1 MSHEVNR
8 TFHPVGQ
15 GAFYSERHVVDERQ
29 KFSIVY
35 DCGNLGHIAEARSAV
50 VGAFNANEQIDILFI
65 SHFDTDHVARV
76 KDLKPYPSRIKNVVL
91 PLLNDEVSAAL
102 VGYYRSTADK
112 RGRSGLQLAMD
123 ILERPYEVFPE
134 STIIYVR
141 PDEVLLGEFPE
152 TARDRPRV
160 TVIDSGADV
169 LRYTNG
175 VGAGALS
182 TAEWTLRTYNYD
194 WQVRSQQLIGLL
206 NAWLGQIR
214 ATMVDLRDPRFVEKH
229 RTELRYIYKGE
240 ICKLCTRYRLNYCAF
255 CNAGRVTG
263 DINDNS
269 MVLYSGPSQS
279 NSHRYVKLGSS
290 GDEEGFEPG
299 CLYTGDYNLN
309 QKSLNIVYAPY
320 INRIGTSQIPHH
332 GASSSFVAQNIPL
345 RGMVCPISHG
355 YKYGHPNQSVITG
368 INATGGRDI
377 QVTFNPATEYRQ
389 EIIRL

>member
-1 MSHEVNR
+1 MSHKVNR

-15 GAFYSERHVVDERQ
+15 GAFYSERHVVDARQ

-50 VGAFNANEQIDILFI
+50 VGAFNEDEQIDILFI

-102 VGYYRSTADK
+102 VGYCLSTADK
-112 RGRSGLQLAMD
+112 RGRSGLQLALD
-123 ILERPYEVFPE
+123 ILERPQQVFPE

-141 PDEVLLGEFPE
+141 PEVRPDEFPE
-152 TARDRPRV
+152 TPRDRPGEN
-160 TVIDSGADV
+160 VIDSGADV
-169 LRYTNG
+169 LEYIGRNDA
-175 VGAGALS
+175 GAGALS
-182 TAEWTLRTYNYD
+182 TAEWTLQTYNYD
-194 WQVRSQQLIGLL
+194 WQVRSQQLIESLQD
-206 NAWLGQIR
+206 WLRQIP
-214 ATMVDLRDPRFVEKH
+214 ATMVALRDPGFVEKH

-240 ICKLCTRYRLNYCAF
+240 I
-255 CNAGRVTG
+255 TG

-269 MVLYSGPSQS
+269 MVLYSGPSQ
-279 NSHRYVKLGSS
+279 NNNRRYMKLGSS
-290 GDEEGFEPG
+290 SDEEGFNPG

-309 QKSLNIVYAPY
+309 QKSLNNVYKPY
-320 INRIGTSQIPHH
+320 IKRIGTSQIPHH

-368 INATGGRDI
+368 INAAGGRDI